1 MGVKELGGRRKGR
14 EGVRCRGSVRAIYS
28 VGWGWCMV
36 LVDSLGSRGLCRVD
50 GIDLGG
56 VEYSAYKKYTF
67 MF

>member
-1 MGVKELGGRRKGR
+1 MGGERGEK
-14 EGVRCRGSVRAIYS
+14 GVRCRASVRAIYS

-50 GIDLGG
+50 GMYLGG
-56 VEYSAYKKYTF
+56 VRYSAYKKYTF